1 MNSDSCDR
9 LKIKSTMKK
18 CIHPLQV
25 QTHAANILVYIYTD
39 EESDGSV
46 NVNKASELGEKQ
58 MVEFE
63 KELSDSFRK
72 PLSIKVTLMKSAKDK
87 RSKKKSDKE
96 GYNTGVIFSRVLL
109 ILGTNQIDFE
119 NIFDFELAAV
129 PSSLFKESGEPRYPQ
144 SKSVLMTKLKAE
156 ESARGVK
163 PDSVVI
169 DGGEMLHIIHWS
181 TGGTVRDLV
190 DGIEHYLQ
198 RFSSQSDVYLV
209 FDRYRAGSIKSDT
222 RNARVGAF

>member
-1 MNSDSCDR
+1 
-9 LKIKSTMKK
+9 
-18 CIHPLQV
+18 
-25 QTHAANILVYIYTD
+25 
-39 EESDGSV
+39 
-46 NVNKASELGEKQ
+46 
-58 MVEFE
+58 
-63 KELSDSFRK
+63 
-72 PLSIKVTLMKSAKDK
+72 MKSAKDK

-156 ESARGVK
+156 ENARGVK

-181 TGGTVRDLV
+181 TGGTVRDLR
-190 DGIEHYLQ
+190 DKSTTYKGFLHSQMSTSYLIVTERVASNRIQ
-198 RFSSQSDVYLV
+198 GTHELELFEGHISSPWKESYCQKTCVCHPLQQKKV
-209 FDRYRAGSIKSDT
+209 
-222 RNARVGAF
+222 